1 LYICNALVDLKRGT
15 WKSLRDYIRYYNLYN
30 IRLKPL
36 NKFPFNFIKQSKNI
50 IYYKMS
56 SIIKTKKKATKGKKR
71 WAKNIDASEIREDI
85 QKAND

>member
-1 LYICNALVDLKRGT
+1 
-15 WKSLRDYIRYYNLYN
+15 
-30 IRLKPL
+30 
-36 NKFPFNFIKQSKNI
+36 
-50 IYYKMS
+50 MS